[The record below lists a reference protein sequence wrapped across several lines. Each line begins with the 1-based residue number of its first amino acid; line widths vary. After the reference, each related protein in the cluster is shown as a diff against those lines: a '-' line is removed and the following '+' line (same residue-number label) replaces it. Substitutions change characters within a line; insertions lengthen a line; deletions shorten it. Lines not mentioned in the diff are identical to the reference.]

1 MQYDGFTWRNYTTKD
16 QSDLRAVL
24 YDAADHIYTAGIGGF
39 GFWFKNDKGILEYS
53 SLYFKYPTKKAPL
66 LPVFLN
72 IVSANGVIYFQS
84 FQQIYIYNPSSSELN
99 TIPAI
104 KGFSKLFSSND
115 RVFVQDVS
123 IGLFEIIDN
132 QKKIIEGSENLY
144 FDIIDVFE
152 TTNKSLIIAT
162 KNNGFWFLENGL
174 LKKKEWKINTE
185 IEKSIVTDVEKY
197 INDLFIVG
205 TLRDGFYIIS
215 NEGLKLAHFNKNNGI
230 SNNAIR
236 KIFVDNN
243 HNIWLG
249 TESGISY
256 LLWGLTIQN
265 EPMAFQR

>member
-1 MQYDGFTWRNYTTKD
+1 MLKFTIKSLFLFPVKRFPIALILVLIYSNLIISQTINELGSPFVKNFSKKEIKNGFKVFDISQDDNGELYFAKPGSLMQYDGFTWRNYTTKD

-24 YDAADHIYTAGIGGF
+24 YDDADHIYTAGIGGF

-84 FQQIYIYNPSSSELN
+84 FQQIYIYNPSSSELY

-132 QKKIIEGSENLY
+132 QKK
-144 FDIIDVFE
+144 
-152 TTNKSLIIAT
+152 
-162 KNNGFWFLENGL
+162 
-174 LKKKEWKINTE
+174 
-185 IEKSIVTDVEKY
+185 
-197 INDLFIVG
+197 
-205 TLRDGFYIIS
+205 
-215 NEGLKLAHFNKNNGI
+215 
-230 SNNAIR
+230 
-236 KIFVDNN
+236 
-243 HNIWLG
+243 
-249 TESGISY
+249 
-256 LLWGLTIQN
+256 
-265 EPMAFQR
+265 